1 MVKVVI
7 FGIAGTGKKVYN
19 QIKDSDNILYFS
31 DNNEE
36 MWGKDLFGIEIIPPF
51 KLKQVDFDYIYIAS
65 MCGLYEI
72 RDQLVQMG
80 IPIYK
85 LKYDLAL
92 IQTRSRILF
101 LENFAQIA
109 YKRNIVGAVAEAG
122 VYKGEYAKEINRCFP
137 DRKLYLFDTFEG
149 FVDSDILAEINSSDT
164 CADYLKE
171 TSQELVLQKM
181 LYREN
186 CIVRKGYFPET
197 AMEIDEQF
205 AYVSLDMDLY
215 KPTLEGL
222 RYFYPRMTRGGII
235 AIHDFFSEAYPNIER
250 AVYEYESEIGSN
262 LKLTPVGDDISISII
277 K

>member
-235 AIHDFFSEAYPNIER
+235 AIHDFFSDAYPNIER

-262 LKLTPVGDDISISII
+262 LKLTPVGDDVSISII